1 MVCPMGSK
9 ITRYLLQI
17 NRYWI
22 TKLNSQKADVKL
34 SLLLSYRF
42 ITKNSMFAHKYNL
55 KEQELYF
62 FFLVFNRYL
71 LKNYNSLKKK
81 LAEYLK
87 DCSTHSI

>member
-42 ITKNSMFAHKYNL
+42 ITKHSMFAHKYNL

-62 FFLVFNRYL
+62 FFGF
-71 LKNYNSLKKK
+71 
-81 LAEYLK
+81 
-87 DCSTHSI
+87 

>member
-1 MVCPMGSK
+1 MGSK

-42 ITKNSMFAHKYNL
+42 ITKHSMFAHKYNL

-62 FFLVFNRYL
+62 FWFLIGTYL
-71 LKNYNSLKKK
+71 LKNYNSLKKKKK